1 LDEEPPTKI
10 ARFTTEGSARHTLR
24 GLAPGCVRLRE
35 SNGGKACVVFG
46 DTFPCWLPVLEEL
59 GLRAVMVM
67 LKDDAMLDAVEAIL
81 DDACVVVVGKK

>member
-1 LDEEPPTKI
+1 
-10 ARFTTEGSARHTLR
+10 
-24 GLAPGCVRLRE
+24 
-35 SNGGKACVVFG
+35 VVFG